1 MNQSNNIPPRRERK
15 ACTECRQQKTR
26 CDIYLDPQKPCSR
39 CRRLNHDCIVSE
51 PFKRENKRQK
61 INVLEKEA
69 KQLRQQLDTLKNH
82 ESTRN
87 SATPSIP
94 NTYNDIDRGHLVQN
108 DSENTYQ
115 LTPVSSTH
123 VPIAMLT
130 SSTLARTLDGLRL
143 DAQEIDELFAL
154 YFSDFAHHL
163 PILDSSRSPDA
174 YYELSSTLF
183 WAIVGVASRAYTKK
197 PVLLDSLR
205 RRVQDLAID
214 SLKMAATMECVQALL
229 LVVSWPF
236 PRGGATLSPT
246 FSLSGA
252 LIHVAMGVGLHIP
265 AAGQEFT
272 KVRLRLTEEDIRQR
286 AETWA
291 YCVIVYQR

>member
-1 MNQSNNIPPRRERK
+1 MS
-15 ACTECRQQKTR
+15 
-26 CDIYLDPQKPCSR
+26 
-39 CRRLNHDCIVSE
+39 
-51 PFKRENKRQK
+51 
-61 INVLEKEA
+61 VLEKEA
-69 KQLRQQLDTLKNH
+69 KQLRQQLNTLKNH
-82 ESTRN
+82 DSTPISNHGTPPTVTKYSDMN
-87 SATPSIP
+87 SNLEHATIHD
-94 NTYNDIDRGHLVQN
+94 N
-108 DSENTYQ
+108 ENIYHM
-115 LTPVSSTH
+115 TPVSSTY
-123 VPIAMLT
+123 VPVVSTT
-130 SSTLARTLDGLRL
+130 STTPRTLDGLRIE
-143 DAQEIDELFAL
+143 AQEIDDLFSL

-163 PILDSSRSPDA
+163 PVLDSSRSPDA

-183 WAIVGVASRAYTKK
+183 WAIIGVASRAYLKN
-197 PVLLDSLR
+197 PVLLDALR

-214 SLKMAATMECVQALL
+214 SLKLAATMEGVQALL

-265 AAGQEFT
+265 AAGQEFS
-272 KVRLRLTEEDIRQR
+272 KIRMRLTEEDVRQR